1 MKEKAAGGKLS
12 PFPQTGSGGHQ
23 SPHAVNGALAAAAAA
38 AAVQGCPGTPSPVGQ
53 AQSTEPL
60 TAAAVFAA
68 TGLHP
73 AAYTCNPEISI
84 KYAAFHNYS
93 CFAAQ
98 SLGSE
103 SAATL
108 QTYPTIPYPGIGT

>member
-1 MKEKAAGGKLS
+1 MLIILLFFEGSAG
-12 PFPQTGSGGHQ
+12 QQ

-53 AQSTEPL
+53 PQSTEPL

-73 AAYTCNPEISI
+73 AAYTC
-84 KYAAFHNYS
+84 K
-93 CFAAQ
+93 
-98 SLGSE
+98 
-103 SAATL
+103 
-108 QTYPTIPYPGIGT
+108 